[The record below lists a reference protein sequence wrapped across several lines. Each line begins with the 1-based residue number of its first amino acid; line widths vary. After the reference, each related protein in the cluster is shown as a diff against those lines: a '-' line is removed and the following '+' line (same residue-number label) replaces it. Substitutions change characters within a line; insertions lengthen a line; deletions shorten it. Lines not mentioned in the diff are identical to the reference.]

1 MPIALAF
8 AAFVT
13 TLLGGLVAQRVRD
26 RRHIVLGAA
35 AGVMLGVVA
44 FDLIPESLALS
55 SHRLLGVPV
64 PVLALA
70 AGFLAI
76 HVVER
81 SLAVHDVK
89 DGHYASHSHRH
100 SAVGL
105 GAGSALV
112 VHSFIDGAA
121 IGAAFQSG
129 RELGLVVA
137 VAVIAHD
144 FTDGFNTFTLTTLYG
159 NARRRALTLVLLD
172 AVAPVLGAALTFL
185 VDIPE
190 PVLAGYLGF
199 FAGFLLYLA
208 TADILPEAHTT
219 DHPTQATLLATL
231 AGTVFMW
238 LVIGLAAHHTDAL
251 PGLK

>member
-13 TLLGGLVAQRVRD
+13 TLLGGIVAQRVQD

-44 FDLIPESLALS
+44 FDLVPEGLELS
-55 SHRLLGVPV
+55 ADRLLGVPV
-64 PVLALA
+64 PMVTMA
-70 AGFLAI
+70 AGFLLV

-81 SLAVHDVK
+81 SLAVHEVPQ
-89 DGHYASHSHRH
+89 GHYAGHAHRH
-100 SAVGL
+100 AGVGL

-112 VHSFIDGAA
+112 VHSFIDGTA

-129 RELGLVVA
+129 QGLGLTVA
-137 VAVIAHD
+137 IAVIAHD

-159 NARRRALTLVLLD
+159 NARRLALTLVLLD
-172 AVAPVLGAALTFL
+172 AVAPLAGAALTLL
-185 VDIPE
+185 VHIPE
-190 PVLAGYLGF
+190 PMLAGYLGF

-219 DHPTQATLLATL
+219 DHPTSATLLATVG
-231 AGTVFMW
+231 GTLFMW
-238 LVIGLAAHHTDAL
+238 LVIGLTAHT
-251 PGLK
+251 P